1 MTLALSAV
9 TAATRV
15 HLHLCV
21 HSALRQRLW
30 RTHKLVNGSINGSHN
45 GSSSRSVSPCF
56 RALPQSDGLVNGSL
70 SRPTLVV
77 PRRVLLIPA
86 LRHCT
91 SHPPSVPT
99 PARAGRVF
107 SELTPEAGASSE
119 EPSLNPALKSLVEPS
134 AVETAAAKG
143 VTVRKRRARTPK
155 PASGADGASDDVV
168 RFSNDAEVP
177 RGSDSVIPRGSESVK
192 ALDSFVSQ
200 ENPKRVS
207 GGRGRRVS
215 SNETANS
222 EDSGAGKAAA
232 AGSVRGARGRPR
244 KQAEGEKPEAE
255 KTPLAL
261 EVAATGRGGGGGDS
275 KAGAGLGLGLGS
287 RVARDEV
294 KGTPAVI
301 PAATP
306 AVGEAQKKTSG
317 GKWSAD
323 ELLLSRGLS
332 TQAVAASPAVA
343 TAEGF
348 SSAGVPGV
356 RPSYSKRVSLYAE
369 RTVRER
375 REGQAGGMRG
385 ATAGGGAR
393 GRQGA
398 DVAAGGGRAEKA
410 EAAGLQGSRKGR
422 KGKERDRGGGEKG
435 GGRGGGGGVGE
446 GAAGGAGG
454 EKLAQNR
461 TAYVQ
466 VLGTGMDTGDTSPC
480 VLLFFE
486 RLRLVFNAG
495 EGLQRLCIEH
505 KIRLAKIDKIF
516 LSRVCTETAGGL
528 PGMLLTL
535 ANTGETGITVDICG
549 PSDLHR
555 LAAAMRCFV
564 GAASVRTSS
573 FGTTSP
579 GRPSYPHPPLPPSYH
594 EVKQQLLLGQQ
605 EQGGEGGAAGQQQQQ
620 ESGQGREDK
629 SAFIVHH
636 DGDVKVT
643 AVLLEPSRSPSAEK
657 PLVVG
662 DSSATL
668 PSPSESLRELTLSQH
683 ASASFKEQDWQQAK
697 SAKRPSPG
705 SSGVSSGWEVA
716 GGSDKRA
723 RTAAGRLGQ
732 QGATGAMGWETG
744 DVALGAASGAALETA
759 SETASGIASV
769 VYVCEL
775 PTAAGKFDPKRAA
788 AMGIRPGPKY
798 RRLQM
803 GESVPSDDGS
813 KTVHPSDVLG
823 ASIPGPVVL
832 LIDCPTASH
841 TQALLQSPQ
850 LQRFCSSRHNRES
863 GSGGGGNTEGDNNEG
878 GTKEVTVAV
887 HVSPE
892 AVVEA
897 DEYRRWMG
905 MLGPN
910 TTHVLAGHG
919 RAFECPPVLAGS
931 AALTAKLHYVC
942 PHLFPEPYDH
952 TLAKEQNNN
961 EQKDDS
967 GRPAVLG
974 EREDDSA
981 RGYALEPVDGLP
993 MGPVVIAKNLLKF
1006 NLRGAPI
1013 LGADASAVP
1022 PVFNAQNTVHHLLRS
1037 IPELKEASRKVAADW
1052 GLKGPEQEGEKKE
1065 EAEGEGERSGE
1076 DQMGIGGGG
1085 GGEGASKVQGLE
1097 KGRSEERRRK
1107 KDTVGA
1113 EVTGTGTLT
1122 GSAYKEDESSCVS
1135 EEAPAYMRG
1144 MGREEV
1150 EVVFLGTGS
1159 SQPSKYRNLSG
1170 IYLHR
1175 FDYGGMIL
1183 DCGEGSY
1190 AQLTRRFGPEKAEDI
1205 IAGLK
1210 CIWISHIHA
1219 DHHTGLVRILAAR
1232 RDILLRRAA
1241 QRAAERAGSGAGTQA
1256 LPEKMVSEEQDK
1268 DATVPVPP
1276 VLVIGPKQLR
1286 RYLEAY
1292 QTFESLHLTF
1302 LDCSQTTRDAAAL
1315 AAKAAAGGGGGGG
1328 GREEAGGAGGA
1339 RRQSGGAPREEDGG
1353 MEESDDGRDQCGLIW
1368 QKATQSQQQQQQQQQ
1383 QRRPEPAGEGG
1394 ERDRKGLRPFWL
1406 KTGFH
1411 LEDGGLDEPGRRQL
1425 GEVLSAL
1432 GLSRL
1437 ESVPVVHCPQAFAV
1451 VLEGR
1456 VRGGLGSVDRG
1467 SGEEDSWKLV
1477 YSGDTR
1483 PCDTVRVAS
1492 RGATVLIHERGATAP
1507 QVEAVEE
1514 RATAA
1519 QVEAVEERATAAQV
1533 EAVEERAT
1541 AAQVEA
1547 VEERATAAQ
1556 VEAVEERATAAQVEA
1571 VEERATAA
1579 QIEGMVYSSIEERA
1593 TGIFLLV
1600 SPFKSTQKPQAT
1612 FEDDLQ
1618 HEAIARRHSTTS
1630 EAVQVGASAPAYRT
1644 ILTHFSQRYPKIP
1657 RLAPPV
1663 KNKKRGGGRGNGSAD
1678 GGDVEDGESGS
1689 AAIAFDLMSVNFC
1702 DLPKLPE
1709 LVPVFQLLF
1718 RDALEEEEE
1727 EQEGEE
1733 ARV

>member
-1 MTLALSAV
+1 
-9 TAATRV
+9 
-15 HLHLCV
+15 
-21 HSALRQRLW
+21 
-30 RTHKLVNGSINGSHN
+30 
-45 GSSSRSVSPCF
+45 
-56 RALPQSDGLVNGSL
+56 
-70 SRPTLVV
+70 
-77 PRRVLLIPA
+77 
-86 LRHCT
+86 
-91 SHPPSVPT
+91 
-99 PARAGRVF
+99 
-107 SELTPEAGASSE
+107 
-119 EPSLNPALKSLVEPS
+119 
-134 AVETAAAKG
+134 
-143 VTVRKRRARTPK
+143 
-155 PASGADGASDDVV
+155 
-168 RFSNDAEVP
+168 
-177 RGSDSVIPRGSESVK
+177 
-192 ALDSFVSQ
+192 
-200 ENPKRVS
+200 
-207 GGRGRRVS
+207 
-215 SNETANS
+215 
-222 EDSGAGKAAA
+222 
-232 AGSVRGARGRPR
+232 
-244 KQAEGEKPEAE
+244 
-255 KTPLAL
+255 
-261 EVAATGRGGGGGDS
+261 
-275 KAGAGLGLGLGS
+275 
-287 RVARDEV
+287 
-294 KGTPAVI
+294 
-301 PAATP
+301 
-306 AVGEAQKKTSG
+306 
-317 GKWSAD
+317 
-323 ELLLSRGLS
+323 
-332 TQAVAASPAVA
+332 
-343 TAEGF
+343 
-348 SSAGVPGV
+348 
-356 RPSYSKRVSLYAE
+356 
-369 RTVRER
+369 
-375 REGQAGGMRG
+375 
-385 ATAGGGAR
+385 
-393 GRQGA
+393 
-398 DVAAGGGRAEKA
+398 
-410 EAAGLQGSRKGR
+410 
-422 KGKERDRGGGEKG
+422 
-435 GGRGGGGGVGE
+435 
-446 GAAGGAGG
+446 
-454 EKLAQNR
+454 
-461 TAYVQ
+461 
-466 VLGTGMDTGDTSPC
+466 
-480 VLLFFE
+480 
-486 RLRLVFNAG
+486 
-495 EGLQRLCIEH
+495 
-505 KIRLAKIDKIF
+505 
-516 LSRVCTETAGGL
+516 
-528 PGMLLTL
+528 MLLTL

-1492 RGATVLIHERGATAP
+1492 RGATVLIHE
-1507 QVEAVEE
+1507 
-1514 RATAA
+1514 
-1519 QVEAVEERATAAQV
+1519 
-1533 EAVEERAT
+1533 
-1541 AAQVEA
+1541 
-1547 VEERATAAQ
+1547 
-1556 VEAVEERATAAQVEA
+1556 
-1571 VEERATAA
+1571 
-1579 QIEGMVYSSIEERA
+1579 
-1593 TGIFLLV
+1593 
-1600 SPFKSTQKPQAT
+1600 AT